1 VSVRIKSAPDHKPK
15 ADLAALSV
23 SERVLLFCLAS
34 GTAWQKA
41 GVTEKTALAMVIK
54 GMVDRDTSGHLSLT
68 KKGRDT
74 LLALIGE

>member
-1 VSVRIKSAPDHKPK
+1 MKSALDHKAK

-41 GVTEKTALAMVIK
+41 GVTEKTAMAMVVK
-54 GMVDRDTSGHLSLT
+54 GMVDRDAVGHLSLT